1 MKGRILIIAGS
12 DSGGGAGIQA
22 DIKAVTALNGFAMT
36 AITALTAQ
44 NTEGVHAVQD
54 VPVDFITRQIE
65 VVLDDIGAD
74 AIKIGMLHKADVIE
88 AVADVLQ
95 RLAPNVPL
103 VLDPVMV
110 AKGGHALLES
120 DAVAALKER
129 LIPRARLITPNVP
142 EAEAL
147 TGIKIERLECL
158 SVVADKLTRLGA
170 QAALVKGGHMPPGGQ
185 GGERGNG
192 DTVSD
197 VLVEGANRP
206 EIFTSQRL
214 DTPHTH
220 GTGCTLASSIA
231 CGLAQGLDLSDA
243 VRRARVYVLEAI
255 ATAPGFGRGHG
266 PLNHA
271 HTVGDFS

>member
-1 MKGRILIIAGS
+1 MQGRILIIAGS

-65 VVLDDIGAD
+65 VVLNDIGAD
-74 AIKIGMLHKADVIE
+74 AVKIGMLHKADVIE
-88 AVADVLQ
+88 AVADVLE
-95 RLAPNVPL
+95 RLGPDVPL

-110 AKGGHALLES
+110 AKGGHALLEA
-120 DAVAALKER
+120 DAVAALKTR
-129 LIPRARLITPNVP
+129 LIPMARLLTPNVP

-147 TGIKIERLECL
+147 TGAKAETVADL
-158 SVVADKLTRLGA
+158 SVIADKLTRLGA
-170 QAALVKGGHMPPGGQ
+170 KAALVKGGHMTGT
-185 GGERGNG
+185 
-192 DTVSD
+192 TVSD
-197 VLVEGANRP
+197 VLVDGTARP
-206 EIFTSQRL
+206 EIFTSQRI

-231 CGLAQGLDLSDA
+231 CGLAQGLDLVDA
-243 VRRARVYVLEAI
+243 VKRARAYVLEAI
-255 ATAPGFGRGHG
+255 ATAPGYGHGHG

-271 HTVGDFS
+271 HTVRDFP